1 MMTMTDG
8 VLLDSK
14 GNPVSSSPTTHH
26 TTTTHHT
33 H

>member
-1 MMTMTDG
+1 MTMTDG
-8 VLLDSK
+8 VLLDK
-14 GNPVSSSPTTHH
+14 NGNPVSSTTPAHH